1 MAEGNK
7 LQAAQYVETLPASGT
22 GLGDSSDGEG
32 EIGIAMVEI
41 DRRLR
46 IRSYNGEFA
55 RLMGILGNEA
65 LCTSCR
71 ALFNCV
77 FSSETCPALRTIM
90 SGKPI
95 NVVDVHP
102 CTGVP
107 GPYQFTF
114 YPVRDSSLRVARVVV
129 AIADFSAVIRRFKSE
144 LERSY
149 MRLLDVNRRLRDLEG
164 VTTDI
169 LSIVSHE
176 LKTPLTISMGCI
188 DLAME
193 EEDSAK
199 LKELLLMARR
209 NLLRENRII
218 DGMLE
223 LSKIRR
229 GVMTLVFRR
238 EDIPSLVHKAVK
250 EKLPFAAQREVTF
263 ELSLER
269 VPRAEVDPA
278 YFIYALEQIIDN
290 SIKFN
295 RRGGVVKVSTREAD
309 GCVEITVEDTG
320 IGIAEE
326 NLERVFEPFYQED
339 SSASRRFPGIG
350 LGLTLASK
358 IVEFHGGRIRLE
370 SRGRNT
376 GTRCIIRIPLRRRG

>member
-7 LQAAQYVETLPASGT
+7 LQAAQYVDTVPTSRADITDSGDRGET
-22 GLGDSSDGEG
+22 
-32 EIGIAMVEI
+32 GIAIVEI

-46 IRSYNGEFA
+46 IRSYNDEFA

-65 LCTSCR
+65 VCTSCR
-71 ALFNCV
+71 TVLNCT
-77 FSSETCPALRTIM
+77 FSADTCPALRTIM
-90 SGKPI
+90 SGKPFTA
-95 NVVDVHP
+95 VDVNP
-102 CTGVP
+102 CTGIP

-114 YPVRDSSLRVARVVV
+114 HPIRDSSLRVARVVI
-129 AIADFSAVIRRFKSE
+129 AIADFSEVIRRLRSE

-149 MRLLDVNRRLRDLEG
+149 MRLMDVNRRLRDLEG

-193 EEDSAK
+193 EKNAAK
-199 LKELLLMARR
+199 LRELLLMARR
-209 NLLRENRII
+209 NLMRENRII

-229 GVMTLVFRR
+229 GVMTLVFRK
-238 EDIPSLVHKAVK
+238 EDITSLVHKAVK
-250 EKLPFAAQREVTF
+250 EKLPFAAQREVRF
-263 ELSLER
+263 DLNLER
-269 VPRAEVDPA
+269 VPRVEVDPA
-278 YFIYALEQIIDN
+278 YIIYALEQVIDN

-295 RRGGVVKVSTREAD
+295 RRGGVVKVNTRTVN
-309 GCVEITVEDTG
+309 GMVEIIVEDTG
-320 IGIAEE
+320 VGIAEE

-339 SSASRRFPGIG
+339 SSASRRYPGIG

-358 IVEFHGGRIRLE
+358 IVEFHGGRIHLE

-376 GTRCIIRIPLRRRG
+376 GTRCTIAIPLKRRV